1 MADLRGTYI
10 TVIALVNE
18 RAGDRSI
25 VLDDLDPNRRNSRI
39 VALQAIE
46 RMRSNVVGRTLDV
59 TVQQGPT
66 YEAVSG
72 TKDDS
77 NATFTLANVPS
88 GQVVLMHNNAFVT
101 EVASGAG
108 VGEFSISSKTI
119 TMGLAPSSG
128 DALNAW
134 YIPE

>member
-1 MADLRGTYI
+1 MADLRSIYT
-10 TVIALVNE
+10 TQIALVNE

-39 VALQAIE
+39 VAIQAIE

-59 TVQQGPT
+59 TVQEGPIFDSL
-66 YEAVSG
+66 SG

-77 NATFTLANVPS
+77 NKTFTIANSPL
-88 GQVVLMHNNAFVT
+88 GNIVLIHNNAFVT
-101 EVASGAG
+101 QVASSESI
-108 VGEFSISSKTI
+108 GEFSISDKTI

-128 DALNAW
+128 DSLVAW
-134 YIPE
+134 YVRQ